1 MGFWLCLGGIMKSIT
16 IFGKKI
22 VLKIEESKKA
32 EEVAEKVESKERII
46 SNRLI
51 FLALMLSFF
60 VMSSKFSYVNSDY
73 KIGTEVKKDII
84 SPISIKFV
92 DEERRRELIAKLLS
106 QEEGIYERNGK
117 IEQDILFSINSFFNN
132 FNQGKSEDSQ
142 SEFYK
147 LLKDKFSEEE
157 IKNLNNEENREKLKE
172 ETKKAVELIF
182 QTGIKNTN
190 KGQEQLKEAIL
201 AVQNKTIAKIL
212 TLFTKPNFLYSYE
225 KTEEALR
232 SKIANID
239 DVEVVVQAGDVI
251 VKRGTILKAEDLKML
266 RKVGV
271 YSLKD
276 NIKIFGGD
284 FLYVIVISVLFIT
297 SLKKVLPKQIAKK
310 QQFYGTALALFLYLL
325 ALRLTN
331 LRYINIFPFESI
343 ALMFGILFGVEF
355 ATIMSVFIVMY
366 TISIIGYNYIVFVTG
381 IVSIIFSI
389 YSIRKISTRTDIINT
404 GIYIGILKLMIGLG
418 VSSVAKVDFV
428 DQIFRMVELFL
439 SGLLSAMVVIAL
451 LPYFENTF
459 NILTKMKLVELGD
472 LSHPL
477 LKRMSLEAPGTFHHS
492 MLVATLSEQAA
503 EAVGADSVFTRVA
516 CYYHDI
522 GKMKRSNFYV
532 ENQSSGINPHDKL
545 SPTLSTMIIKAHTKD
560 GQEMGKEY
568 KIPKEIRDI
577 MAEHQ
582 GTTFLAYFYNKA
594 KKENPDILESDFRY
608 DGPVPRSKES
618 AIIMMADSI
627 EAAVRSL
634 DEKDPVSIERMIRKI
649 ISSKMDDDQFAE
661 ADITLKEVEIIMQSF
676 VKTLKGIY
684 HTRIKYPDQKK
695 EEGK

>member
-1 MGFWLCLGGIMKSIT
+1 MKSIT

-32 EEVAEKVESKERII
+32 EEVAEKIESKERII

-92 DEERRRELIAKLLS
+92 DEERRKELIAKLLS
-106 QEEGIYERNGK
+106 QEEGVFERNGK

-132 FNQGKSEDSQ
+132 FDLGKVEDSQ
-142 SEFYK
+142 SDFYN
-147 LLKDKFSEEE
+147 LIKDRFSEEE
-157 IKNLNNEENREKLKE
+157 IKNLNNEEKREKLE
-172 ETKKAVELIF
+172 EDTKKATEAIF
-182 QTGIKNTN
+182 QMGIKNTG
-190 KGQEQLKEAIL
+190 KGQEQMKDAIL
-201 AVQNKTIAKIL
+201 AIQNKTVGKIL
-212 TLFTKPNFLYSYE
+212 TLFAKPNFLYSYE

-251 VKRGTILKAEDLKML
+251 VKRGTILKPEDLKIL
-266 RKVGV
+266 RQVGV

-276 NIKIFGGD
+276 NIKIFGGN
-284 FLYVIVISVLFIT
+284 FLYVIVVSVLFIT

-310 QQFYGTALALFLYLL
+310 QQFYGIALALFLYLL

-366 TISIIGYNYIVFVTG
+366 VISIVGYNYIVFVTG

-428 DQIFRMVELFL
+428 DQIFRMVEFFL

-503 EAVGADSVFTRVA
+503 EAVGADSIFTRVA

-608 DGPVPRSKES
+608 DGPVPRTKES

>member
-1 MGFWLCLGGIMKSIT
+1 MKSIT

-22 VLKIEESKKA
+22 VLKIEDSKKF
-32 EEVAEKVESKERII
+32 EETEEKIESKERII

-60 VMSSKFSYVNSDY
+60 VMSSKFSYINSDY
-73 KIGTEVKKDII
+73 KIGTEVQKDII
-84 SPISIKFV
+84 SPISTKFV

-106 QEEGIYERNGK
+106 QEEGIFERNGK
-117 IEQDILFSINSFFNN
+117 IEQDVFFNINSFFNG
-132 FNQGKSEDSQ
+132 FNQPKIENVE
-142 SEFYK
+142 SEFDK
-147 LLKDKFSEEE
+147 LLRDNFSQEE
-157 IKNLNNEENREKLKE
+157 IKILTDKEKREELE
-172 ETKKAVELIF
+172 EDTKKYLEELF
-182 QTGIKNTN
+182 QAGIKNN
-190 KGQEQLKEAIL
+190 SNGQEELNEAIL
-201 AVQNKTIAKIL
+201 LIPNKIIAKIL
-212 TLFTKPNFLYSYE
+212 TIFAKPNFLYSYE

-232 SKIANID
+232 NKIANID

-251 VKRGTILKAEDLKML
+251 VKKGTILKPEDLKIL

-276 NIKIFGGD
+276 NIKIFGGNL
-284 FLYVIVISVLFIT
+284 LYVIVVSVLFVT
-297 SLKKVLPKQIAKK
+297 SLKKVMPKQIFKK

-325 ALRLTN
+325 AIRLTN

-343 ALMFGILFGVEF
+343 ALMLGILFGVEF

-418 VSSVAKVDFV
+418 VSSVAKIDFV

-649 ISSKMDDDQFAE
+649 ISSKMDDNQFAE

>member
-1 MGFWLCLGGIMKSIT
+1 MKSIT

-22 VLKIEESKKA
+22 VLKIEDSKKF
-32 EEVAEKVESKERII
+32 EETEEKIESKERII

-60 VMSSKFSYVNSDY
+60 VMSSKFSYINSDY
-73 KIGTEVKKDII
+73 KIGKEVQKDII
-84 SPISIKFV
+84 SPISTKFV

-106 QEEGIYERNGK
+106 QEEGIFERNGK
-117 IEQDILFSINSFFNN
+117 IEQDVFFNINSFFNG
-132 FNQGKSEDSQ
+132 FNQPKIENVE
-142 SEFYK
+142 SEFDK
-147 LLKDKFSEEE
+147 LLRDNFSQEE
-157 IKNLNNEENREKLKE
+157 IKILTDKEKREELE
-172 ETKKAVELIF
+172 EDTKKYLEELF
-182 QTGIKNTN
+182 QAGIKNN
-190 KGQEQLKEAIL
+190 SNGQEELNEAIL
-201 AVQNKTIAKIL
+201 LIPNKIIAKIL
-212 TLFTKPNFLYSYE
+212 TIFAKPNFLYSYE

-232 SKIANID
+232 NKIANID

-251 VKRGTILKAEDLKML
+251 VKKGTILKPEDLKIL

-276 NIKIFGGD
+276 NIKIFGGNL
-284 FLYVIVISVLFIT
+284 LYVIVVSVLFVT
-297 SLKKVLPKQIAKK
+297 SLKKVMPKQIFKK

-325 ALRLTN
+325 AIRLTN

-343 ALMFGILFGVEF
+343 ALMLGILFGVEF

-418 VSSVAKVDFV
+418 VSSVAKIDFV

-649 ISSKMDDDQFAE
+649 ISSKMDDNQFAE

>member
-1 MGFWLCLGGIMKSIT
+1 MKSIT
-16 IFGKKI
+16 MFGKKI
-22 VLKIEESKKA
+22 VLRIEESKKA
-32 EEVAEKVESKERII
+32 EEVAEKVESKERVIT
-46 SNRLI
+46 NRLV

-60 VMSSKFSYVNSDY
+60 VMSSKLSYIDSNY
-73 KIGTEVKKDII
+73 KVGVEVAKDII
-84 SPISIKFV
+84 SPNSIKFV
-92 DEERRRELIAKLLS
+92 DEERKKELIAKLLS
-106 QEEGIYERNGK
+106 QEEGVYERNGK
-117 IEQDILFSINSFFNN
+117 VEQDVYFKISVFFNN
-132 FNQGKSEDSQ
+132 IRQGKLEDST
-142 SEFYK
+142 SDFYK
-147 LLKDKFSEEE
+147 NIKSKFSDEE
-157 IKNLNNEENREKLKE
+157 IENFKDTENLDNLEKSIKENLEEIFENGVRNTEKAQKKLKE
-172 ETKKAVELIF
+172 DLDSFE
-182 QTGIKNTN
+182 
-190 KGQEQLKEAIL
+190 
-201 AVQNKTIAKIL
+201 NKTESKIL
-212 TLFTKPNFLYSYE
+212 MEYVKPNYLYSYK
-225 KTEEALR
+225 KTEESLR

-239 DVEVVVQAGDVI
+239 DIEVSVQAGDVI
-251 VKRGTILKAEDLKML
+251 VRRGTILKAEDIKIL

-276 NIKIFGGD
+276 NIKIFAGNL
-284 FLYVIVISVLFIT
+284 LYVIVLSVLFVT
-297 SLKKVLPKQIAKK
+297 SLKKVLKKEMSKK
-310 QQFYGTALALFLYLL
+310 QQFFATALALFLYVL
-325 ALRLTN
+325 ALRITGLK
-331 LRYINIFPFESI
+331 YINIFPFESI
-343 ALMFGILFGVEF
+343 VLMFGILFGVEF

-366 TISIIGYNYIVFVTG
+366 TISIVGYNYIVFVTG
-381 IVSIIFSI
+381 IISIIFSL
-389 YSIRKISTRTDIINT
+389 YSIKKISTRTDIINT

-418 VSSVAKVDFV
+418 VSSIAKIDFV
-428 DQIFRMVELFL
+428 DQVFRMVELFL

-634 DEKDPVSIERMIRKI
+634 DEKDPVSVERMIRKI
-649 ISSKMDDDQFAE
+649 ISAKMDDGQFAE
-661 ADITLKEVEIIMQSF
+661 ADITLKEVEIIMGSF

-684 HTRIKYPDQKK
+684 HSRIKYPDQKK